1 MTRTVTVG
9 DVKIS
14 IVITAGELREWLKVP
29 QAAALKSF
37 TGLVDGGIMFDF
49 TAPVVE
55 KDGRKLEDMT
65 VAQPAVKTHDHPL
78 LYVVEGIK

>member
-9 DVKIS
+9 DVRIS
-14 IVITAGELREWLKVP
+14 IVITASELREWLKVP

-49 TAPVVE
+49 TAPVAE
-55 KDGRKLEDMT
+55 KDGRKLEEMVT
-65 VAQPAVKTHDHPL
+65 VTPVSKVSDAGVK
-78 LYVVEGIK
+78 

>member
-14 IVITAGELREWLKVP
+14 IAVTAAELREWLKVP
-29 QAAALKSF
+29 QTATLQAY
-37 TGLVDGGIMFDF
+37 TTMVDGGSRFDYI
-49 TAPVVE
+49 APVVE

-65 VAQPAVKTHDHPL
+65 AVQPTSTTPPVKP
-78 LYVVEGIK
+78 VSGGQP

>member
-14 IVITAGELREWLKVP
+14 IVATAAELKEWLRVP
-29 QAAALKSF
+29 KTATLLASTTML
-37 TGLVDGGIMFDF
+37 DGGSRFDF
-49 TAPVVE
+49 IAPVVE

-65 VAQPAVKTHDHPL
+65 AVQPTSTTPPVKP
-78 LYVVEGIK
+78 VSGGQP

>member
-14 IVITAGELREWLKVP
+14 IAVIAAELREWSKVP
-29 QAAALKSF
+29 QTATLQAY
-37 TGLVDGGIMFDF
+37 TTMVDGGSRFDYI
-49 TAPVVE
+49 APVVE

-65 VAQPAVKTHDHPL
+65 AVQPTSTTPPVKP
-78 LYVVEGIK
+78 VSGGQP